1 MRAGTLF
8 ICKRRAGPRIG
19 APGLGASSSRVN
31 LRQTP
36 FFIRERR
43 NVLCLEMMTAKVS
56 LDCNNIRDWDSF
68 HEEFARVFGFPDFYG
83 RNMNA
88 WIDCLTSLDAPE
100 DGMSSVHCEP
110 GSVVTLELANVKA
123 FANRCPE
130 QYSAVIECAA
140 FVNWRRLEMGDPSVL
155 ALSFHD

>member
-1 MRAGTLF
+1 
-8 ICKRRAGPRIG
+8 
-19 APGLGASSSRVN
+19 
-31 LRQTP
+31 
-36 FFIRERR
+36 
-43 NVLCLEMMTAKVS
+43 MMTAKVS

-88 WIDCLTSLDAPE
+88 WIDCLTSLVAPE